1 MKKVAYVLILLQFH
15 FAQNKSNI
23 NDESLDSYKPH
34 VHLEKYLVQV
44 GHLNDFIL
52 DHGFPFKKELTQELI
67 SYQEGKLENFVL
79 NQGYPYKKKLNTDIT
94 NFNII
99 GIYW

>member
-1 MKKVAYVLILLQFH
+1 MKKVAYVLILLQFY
-15 FAQNKSNI
+15 FAQNKSNMK
-23 NDESLDSYKPH
+23 DESLGSYKPH
-34 VHLEKYLVQV
+34 VYSKKDLVQV
-44 GHLNDFIL
+44 GHLNDFIV

-94 NFNII
+94 NFKII
-99 GIYW
+99 GIY